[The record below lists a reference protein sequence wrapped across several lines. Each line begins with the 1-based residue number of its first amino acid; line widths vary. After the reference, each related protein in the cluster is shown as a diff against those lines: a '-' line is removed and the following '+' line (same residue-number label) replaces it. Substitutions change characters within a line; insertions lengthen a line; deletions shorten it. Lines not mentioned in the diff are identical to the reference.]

1 MDELTL
7 LREFRGSAPAAA
19 PPGVR
24 RRVLA
29 GSTPSR
35 PRLPRRLSVVA
46 SGAVVLAATPTVLAL
61 SLGPSAPP
69 SAATVLDRAAE
80 HVMTAAPVPTPRA
93 DQWIYHRSLQA
104 DPETGQPGTH
114 PSDSWSRV
122 DGRQY
127 AGRRPNGK
135 IDVQQIVENPLG
147 TPLQW
152 YELAKELPAT
162 PQGVLDMLGSDPLYT
177 SHADTRAARDFDEVT
192 TALTSDTVLPPES
205 IARLYRALA
214 TIPGVRVDH
223 GAPADLAGRPV
234 LSITY
239 DGDSSLGRPGD
250 RWELLLDPDSYRVI
264 GLRGTAGHDLDLKDG
279 TVIRTGTVWMNWAY
293 LAAGVVDEPGQ
304 LVD

>member
-19 PPGVR
+19 PAAVR
-24 RRVLA
+24 RRVLE
-29 GSTPSR
+29 GPTPSR
-35 PRLPRRLSVVA
+35 PGPSRRLSALA
-46 SGAVVLAATPTVLAL
+46 SGSVVLAATATVFAL
-61 SLGPSAPP
+61 SAGPSAPP
-69 SAATVLDRAAE
+69 SAATVLHRAAN
-80 HVMTAAPVPTPRA
+80 HVMRAAPVPTPRA

-104 DPETGQPGTH
+104 DPETGQPGTR
-114 PSDSWSRV
+114 PADYWSRA

-127 AGRRPNGK
+127 AESLPNGK
-135 IDVQQIVENPLG
+135 IDVQAILKNPLG

-152 YELAKELPAT
+152 YDLAEALPDT
-162 PQGVLDMLGSDPLYT
+162 PEGVLDMLRRNPLYT
-177 SHADTRAARDFDEVT
+177 SHASTPAARDFDELT

-214 TIPGVRVDH
+214 TIPGVSVDRD
-223 GAPADLAGRPV
+223 APVDLSGRPV

-264 GLRGTAGHDLDLKDG
+264 GLRGTAGHDLDLKNG
-279 TVIRTGTVWMNWAY
+279 TVIPAGTIWFNWAY
-293 LAAGVVDEPGQ
+293 LAEGVVDRPGQ